1 MHVAGVII
9 HAKPGQADAARK
21 AIQAISGS
29 DIHGSSEEKLVITL
43 LAETRTEVADAL
55 LGLESH
61 DPILSAILV
70 YEESDSDFF
79 AEGAVQ

>member
-9 HAKPGQADAARK
+9 HAKPGQAEAARQ
-21 AIQAISGS
+21 AIQSISGA
-29 DIHGSSEEKLVITL
+29 DIHGSSEEKFVVTL
-43 LAETRTEVADAL
+43 LSETRAEVADTL
-55 LGLESH
+55 LGLENRP
-61 DPILSAILV
+61 PILSATLV